1 MHQGKVVSSRF
12 EHEFPKVFWGVCLF
26 VTYACE
32 ISIKATITFLY
43 FKWQGT
49 IWEWK
54 KNPVGSLGE
63 QQFALSVFVKFNILS
78 GYFTW
83 QRIRNIPRTM
93 QILQISLSL
102 FVNWQPSRSQLETP
116 ASDWLFKLFLDED
129 KIIYNNL
136 IYKHNLYIH
145 SYNIVFSLFATD
157 RIEGIQD
164 RSIVSYISTVSVQV
178 SQFRF
183 GFIIDSETWC
193 MGGLPVCDLQTCII
207 SERTFSFLL

>member
-1 MHQGKVVSSRF
+1 MLCQCLSSSIF
-12 EHEFPKVFWGVCLF
+12 CPAISLDKGLETYHEQCKFCKFC
-26 VTYACE
+26 
-32 ISIKATITFLY
+32 K
-43 FKWQGT
+43 
-49 IWEWK
+49 
-54 KNPVGSLGE
+54 SLS
-63 QQFALSVFVKFNILS
+63 L
-78 GYFTW
+78 
-83 QRIRNIPRTM
+83 
-93 QILQISLSL
+93 SLSL

-116 ASDWLFKLFLDED
+116 TSDLLFKLFLDED